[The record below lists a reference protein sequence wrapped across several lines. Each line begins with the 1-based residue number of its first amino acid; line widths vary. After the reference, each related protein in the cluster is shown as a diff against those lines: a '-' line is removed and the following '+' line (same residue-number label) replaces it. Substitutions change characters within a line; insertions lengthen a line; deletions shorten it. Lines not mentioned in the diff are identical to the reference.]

1 MCGIIGNFNNNE
13 KISPSFIDNL
23 FKLSSE
29 MNCRGPDF
37 FDYYLDNSKKNFL
50 GHLRLSIIDTSANAN
65 QPLFSKNK
73 RYVMSFNGEIY
84 NYRELFKNLKNNDDD
99 VIK

>member
-13 KISPSFIDNL
+13 KISPGFIDNL

-29 MNCRGPDF
+29 MKCRGPDF

-65 QPLFSKNK
+65 QPLLGWFIVLIVVVVL
-73 RYVMSFNGEIY
+73 YIVA
-84 NYRELFKNLKNNDDD
+84 NN
-99 VIK
+99 